1 MIITLSLLQ
10 HSPPTQE
17 PIDSDAGIF
26 AFGIRLW
33 SAARRIPEHSAR
45 APRALSRTAERMN
58 ERKDKRAL
66 HQASRACLTPVIPR
80 RGPTVLLPRR
90 LYSDFDARP

>member
-33 SAARRIPEHSAR
+33 SAARRIPG
-45 APRALSRTAERMN
+45 ALRSRPTRPFPNGRTYERT
-58 ERKDKRAL
+58 K
-66 HQASRACLTPVIPR
+66 
-80 RGPTVLLPRR
+80 G
-90 LYSDFDARP
+90 